1 MFPCMFD
8 GEQHEIIPSEIG
20 RWCIRNAPADWRDRL
35 FTYRHRLHGTFV
47 VAVWAD
53 KDRRHNIF
61 SDVVN
66 LGLGWGGFSHA
77 MADEMMRRMWAPM
90 SPTSMATEIN
100 QQDRNYH
107 SMQQDKQQERQEHNA
122 KRKEVWK

>member
-1 MFPCMFD
+1 MFD
-8 GEQHEIIPSEIG
+8 GEQHEIVASEVG
-20 RWCIRNAPADWRDRL
+20 RWCIRNAPADWRERL

-53 KDRRHNIF
+53 KNQRHGIF

-66 LGLGWGGFSHA
+66 LGHGWVNFHRP

-90 SPTSMATEIN
+90 SPTSMASQIN
-100 QQDRNYH
+100 QQDLNYH
-107 SMQQDKQQERQEHNA
+107 SDQQDKSEQVKEENI